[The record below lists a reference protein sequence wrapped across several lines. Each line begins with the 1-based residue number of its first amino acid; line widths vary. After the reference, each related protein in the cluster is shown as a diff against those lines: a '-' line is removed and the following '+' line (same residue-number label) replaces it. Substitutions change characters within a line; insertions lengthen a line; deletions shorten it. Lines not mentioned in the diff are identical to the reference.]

1 MLLAALSAA
10 PSTLSF
16 AQVIPPSEL
25 PGREQQRFQPPE
37 APRARPAG
45 AMIKLPEAVE
55 PVGAAATPLFI
66 TGFVVEGSTVY
77 SSDDLKPLYAG
88 FVGREDTVATIYE
101 VARKI
106 TAKYG
111 ADGYVLSRAIVP
123 PQPLNP
129 KGAIVH
135 LRVVEG
141 YVDKV
146 EWPEKLA
153 RYRDFIT
160 DYAAKIVAQRPANI
174 HTIERYILLAGDLP
188 GLKFSTT
195 LRASKDNPAASTLV
209 VQVQEKPI
217 DAQAQIDNRGTKA
230 RGPLEFLGSLTAN
243 NLLGLHEAF
252 SLSYAGAIPLKTLQY
267 VSGGYRQVLTSEG
280 LAVFA
285 DANHSWGRP
294 GTAPLEALQY
304 GALSTNFDAGLS
316 YPIIRQR
323 EANLTISGLAFAED
337 DEADT
342 LGAPFNRDRLRGI
355 RVKLDGD
362 IADSWQGINQAN
374 VTLSQGFLGLGSTD
388 NGNPLASRLVGRV
401 DFTKLEASLSRT
413 QPLFDRFSAYGSLY
427 GQYGFTPLL
436 TPEQC
441 GYGGRYFGR
450 AYDPSE
456 LIGDSCFEALGELR
470 YDLPRPL
477 AQLTQAQLYG
487 FVDYGDLFTRAASAG
502 TAAHVEAASAGGGL
516 RVGVFDKLNADLQ
529 AARAIEGQRDDWR
542 FFFTVA
548 AHY

>member
-1 MLLAALSAA
+1 MRAFAYAMLLAALSAA
-10 PSTLSF
+10 LPTLSF

-37 APRARPAG
+37 APRARPTG

-55 PVGAAATPLFI
+55 PAGAAATPLFI
-66 TGFVVEGSTVY
+66 TGFVIEGSTVY
-77 SSDDLKPLYAG
+77 SSDDLKPLYTE
-88 FVGREDTVATIYE
+88 FVGHQDTVATIYE

-129 KGAIVH
+129 KGATVH
-135 LRVVEG
+135 LRVIEG

-153 RYRDFIT
+153 RYRDFFT

-174 HTIERYILLAGDLP
+174 HTIERYMLLAGDLP

-195 LRASKDNPAASTLV
+195 LRASKDNVAASTLA

-217 DAQAQIDNRGTKA
+217 DAQGQVDNRGTKA

-252 SLSYAGAIPLKTLQY
+252 SLSYAGAIPLRTLQY

-304 GALSTNFDAGLS
+304 GALSTNFDTGLS

-337 DEADT
+337 DDADT
-342 LGAPFNRDRLRGI
+342 LGAPFNRDRLRGV

-362 IADSWQGINQAN
+362 IADSWRGINQAN
-374 VTLSQGFLGLGSTD
+374 LTLSQGFLGLGSTD

-427 GQYGFTPLL
+427 GQYGLTPLL

-456 LIGDSCFEALGELR
+456 IIGDSCFEALG
-470 YDLPRPL
+470 
-477 AQLTQAQLYG
+477 
-487 FVDYGDLFTRAASAG
+487 
-502 TAAHVEAASAGGGL
+502 
-516 RVGVFDKLNADLQ
+516 
-529 AARAIEGQRDDWR
+529 
-542 FFFTVA
+542 
-548 AHY
+548 